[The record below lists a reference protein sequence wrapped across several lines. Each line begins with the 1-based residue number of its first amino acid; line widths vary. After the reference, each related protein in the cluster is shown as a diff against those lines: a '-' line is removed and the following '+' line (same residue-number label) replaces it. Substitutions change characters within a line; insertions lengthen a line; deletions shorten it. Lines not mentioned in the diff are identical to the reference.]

1 MKLAEG
7 KSFKNMTG
15 NAFFALVIYSVQRPA
30 ESYNGI
36 YKG

>member
-1 MKLAEG
+1 MKLGES

-15 NAFFALVIYSVQRPA
+15 NAFFAPVIYSVQRPGK
-30 ESYNGI
+30 SYHGI

>member
-1 MKLAEG
+1 MKLAES
-7 KSFKNMTG
+7 KSFKIKTG
-15 NAFFALVIYSVQRPA
+15 NAFFAPVIYSVQRPG